1 MTFETARKQRHMY
14 TNRLRGIL
22 LQFGGL
28 VNRRELQVYRERL
41 LAQNLHEHPVE
52 LAANDASRL
61 DRYSPMTPR
70 LTLKPLLKPRS
81 KRSNWPGRG
90 LSSSRGGCVSSF
102 VYYSLSVC
110 AQPLRPLM
118 ERKVFNIK

>member
-28 VNRRELQVYRERL
+28 VNRRELQVYKERL

-61 DRYSPMTPR
+61 GRYSPNDTA
-70 LTLKPLLKPRS
+70 LDS
-81 KRSNWPGRG
+81 KT
-90 LSSSRGGCVSSF
+90 
-102 VYYSLSVC
+102 
-110 AQPLRPLM
+110 AA
-118 ERKVFNIK
+118 